1 MTDQA
6 NLTRALDLR
15 ISAGSEC
22 GFYVQE
28 AGEIIAA
35 FTSRAELADWLEDRL
50 GLVPGETEREER
62 ELAAYRAAHSNVDRF
77 PNVAGGQVVPP
88 ERRSRRF
95 FGR

>member
-1 MTDQA
+1 MTEQS
-6 NLTRALDLR
+6 NLTRTLDVR
-15 ISAGSEC
+15 VTAAAET
-22 GFYVQE
+22 GFIVWE
-28 AGEIIAA
+28 AAEPIAA

-50 GLVPGETEREER
+50 GLVAGETEREER